1 MFRRPSSARSR
12 LILALSIVVA
22 LETLT
27 IPLMDPMVATR
38 FALDGSAQGALGRGL
53 YALLIVG
60 STIVTT
66 LLAALTAGGVRTGA
80 LVDLPETDRSLYL
93 SDALRAQTMAALD
106 RHGLRAGVVV
116 LLFCAG
122 LHAFIFN
129 ANREMPA
136 SLWMP
141 GLAAWIG
148 LFVVTL
154 VGCAIA
160 ARTELKPFSLRATP

>member
-1 MFRRPSSARSR
+1 MLGRPSPARRR
-12 LILALSIVVA
+12 LILALCGAVA
-22 LETLT
+22 LEALT

-38 FALDGSAQGALGRGL
+38 FALDGSAHGSLARDA

-60 STIVTT
+60 STLVTT

-93 SDALRAQTMAALD
+93 SDALRAHTLAVLD
-106 RHGLRAGVVV
+106 RHGLRAGSAV
-116 LLFCAG
+116 LLFCTG

-129 ANREMPA
+129 ANRELPA
-136 SLWMP
+136 SLWTP

-154 VGCAIA
+154 IGCALT
-160 ARTELKPFSLRATP
+160 ARGDLKPFSLRAAP